1 MPAAARAGGTVAGEN
16 CVQPGCRTACAD
28 APVADPS
35 NSIPARATATRRH
48 ALMARAAARLHLMFW
63 PATLCSEMDTHAL
76 RALQGE
82 PANCLVILRS
92 PQSAV
97 QADQLYLGPLKSNA
111 PRREAPLLPG
121 QTPTRL
127 GIVPLSRRVDLQ
139 IAIGGNGRLPG
150 CLSRISGAGSSLL
163 IGESLYWGWK
173 FTLFKAGRIVKEI
186 SPSGY
191 RNLGILVPHNL
202 LHRRPKP
209 ASVRLGLARGIPERA
224 GGDSSCMEPF
234 GAPAARLW
242 LRNESWN
249 RMRITAVL
257 LLLASV
263 GLLPAQ

>member
-1 MPAAARAGGTVAGEN
+1 
-16 CVQPGCRTACAD
+16 
-28 APVADPS
+28 
-35 NSIPARATATRRH
+35 
-48 ALMARAAARLHLMFW
+48 MARAAARLHLMFW
-63 PATLCSEMDTHAL
+63 PATLCGEMDAHAL

-92 PQSAV
+92 PQSAA
-97 QADQLYLGPLKSNA
+97 QADQLYPDPLKSNA

-139 IAIGGNGRLPG
+139 IAIGGNGRLLG

-191 RNLGILVPHNL
+191 RNLGIPVDPHNP
-202 LHRRPKP
+202 LHCRPKP

-263 GLLPAQ
+263 GLLPAQNRTSSRGPSVFKWSATFGSPERSPHTVPRGCSDPLIRS